1 MGPDQP
7 AGSSAPHARRPRGAH
22 VTALEGLL
30 LAAPAWLVLVP
41 VILIPLGMA
50 LYMSM
55 TTESLISV
63 VEPVFVGLEN
73 FWEEVLGSGE
83 FWRSLLVTMTI
94 MVASLLVQVPV
105 GFALA
110 LALVKPFRGRNAVQ
124 AGVVIPMLLTPVA
137 VALMWKFMANPG
149 LGLIRWIASVVDPT
163 ARPNLFGSQI
173 GSLGLIVLVNSWINI
188 PFVMLML
195 LAGLVG
201 IPEELNEA
209 AAIDGAGRIQALA
222 FVTIP
227 LLTPVIAVTCA
238 VRAVA
243 DYRMFDLVYVLT
255 KGGPGDSTRNLSM
268 LVYQDAL
275 MYFDI
280 GRACA
285 IAIAMAIIAL
295 PSYWLFARMTR
306 P

>member
-1 MGPDQP
+1 M
-7 AGSSAPHARRPRGAH
+7 
-22 VTALEGLL
+22 
-30 LAAPAWLVLVP
+30 AAPAWLVLVP

-137 VALMWKFMANPG
+137 VALMWKFMANPD

>member
-1 MGPDQP
+1 M
-7 AGSSAPHARRPRGAH
+7 
-22 VTALEGLL
+22 
-30 LAAPAWLVLVP
+30 AAPAWLVLVP

-137 VALMWKFMANPG
+137 VALMWKFMANPD
-149 LGLIRWIASVVDPT
+149 LGVIRWIASVVDPT